1 MKEVIVVEN
10 LVKSFKLSAKQMK
23 TLKTKDKK
31 KIAVNDISF
40 TTYEGEIFGL
50 VGPNGAGK
58 TTALRCISTLIKPDS
73 GKITIKG
80 IDISEEIK
88 IKKKLAFLTSE
99 LKLEDKFTPN
109 YLFDYYSN
117 LHDVPKDVAAARK
130 EDLFTRFEIGE
141 FSDTKIGD
149 LSTGMKQKVSVAISL
164 VHQPEI
170 IVFDEPT
177 NGLDVYTAKIV
188 TDYLLELKEQG
199 KSIIISTHIMSLVE
213 KLCDRVGL
221 IFNGKLVVCDTVEN
235 VMNSVPS
242 RDLED
247 VFIRLYKEEGT
258 KWKKLGQ

>member
-258 KWKKLGQ
+258 K

>member
-1 MKEVIVVEN
+1 M
-10 LVKSFKLSAKQMK
+10 
-23 TLKTKDKK
+23 
-31 KIAVNDISF
+31 
-40 TTYEGEIFGL
+40 
-50 VGPNGAGK
+50 
-58 TTALRCISTLIKPDS
+58 
-73 GKITIKG
+73 
-80 IDISEEIK
+80 
-88 IKKKLAFLTSE
+88 AFLTSE

-188 TDYLLELKEQG
+188 TDYLLELKKQG

-258 KWKKLGQ
+258 K